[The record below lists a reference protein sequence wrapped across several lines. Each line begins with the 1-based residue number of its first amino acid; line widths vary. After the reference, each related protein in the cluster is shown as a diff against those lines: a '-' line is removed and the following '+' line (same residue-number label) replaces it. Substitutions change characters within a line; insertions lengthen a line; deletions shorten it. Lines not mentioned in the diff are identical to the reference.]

1 MVRSD
6 EDWKWIDG
14 KITEVYDK
22 VMDLLKDFQRAT
34 VLRVSELFENGQDRV
49 LVADE
54 VGMGKTMVAKGVIAA
69 MARLRYK
76 EKDDMVKVVYVC
88 SNQAIAN
95 QNISEFDIFEDGY
108 DDISNTR
115 LSMQHLMIAMKDKEM
130 SETPR
135 RYIQLIPLTPSTSFR
150 QTSGCGSA
158 RERMVICAVLSR
170 IPRFVPYDDQLQ
182 EMMRNEARSVWGW
195 AYPIWDERVGK
206 YEPYGQD
213 TTIYRALESPEYKG
227 LLDYI
232 EAYLST
238 RDTLPK
244 NKYGIAAG
252 DREIII
258 RLRKAFAEISVDM
271 LNPDLVIMDE
281 FQRFRFLINNKDP
294 ETKYLT
300 DKFLLKKTDN
310 LADKVRVLLLSATP
324 YKLYST
330 LDELGDS
337 NEDEHYREFL
347 DVMDFLNGHD
357 PHFHEVWKDY
367 SQALR
372 SMKDFDMPVLLMKKE
387 SAEKAMYGTVCRT
400 ERIAVMGN
408 GDYTDDS
415 SKKHPLQISEADI
428 KAHLDAAHLLENTD
442 LRLHFPIDYLKSCP
456 YALSY
461 MQKYSTKKS
470 ITNYFRHHKDQ
481 IEEAKSRLLW
491 IDRRKI
497 RDYEP
502 LPPVN
507 ARFERL
513 KQEAFKVRNAHLLL
527 WVPPCRPYYTPGGVF
542 RDAGDFS
549 KTLVFSSWEMV
560 PKMIATLLSYEEE
573 RRTVGEVIR
582 RMSKENT
589 GFSKKYFA
597 KTEKRYPQPRLKITD
612 KSLGALTLFYPS
624 KTLAGLYNPKEDIR
638 EGLTNLSTLESKIAE
653 RINAKLDSLPT
664 PVETGRPDESWYYL
678 APMLLDGEEYV
689 KEWYGSLKNWSV
701 LKGKKGESSIVKQ
714 KIEELIDNLREVLE
728 KRRPVDL
735 VQNLVNMVLGSP
747 AVCLTR
753 SGADSFQS
761 TALSYEFINY
771 FNSPETTAII
781 ELASNRRRNYEDDHW
796 ESVLAYCK
804 NGNFQAM
811 LDEYIH
817 LLTRGE
823 GLTPGRVEYIDPK
836 QKSKGTY
843 IKYDKPTDEFYKKLT
858 IALNLHSTPYVV
870 ESYKEFCE
878 RVMGTRDEQESR
890 TRLRTHFAV
899 SFSKGE
905 ASEKEKQN
913 GMEEK
918 GDRKENV
925 RVAFNSPFWPFVVAS
940 TSIGQEGLDFH
951 QYCRRI
957 MHWNLP
963 SNPVDLEQREGRIN
977 RFKCLAIRKNVAEKF
992 GDVVL
997 SDTSGEK
1004 DFWNIMFRAAE
1015 AERGDSQSELIPFWC
1030 FGKNQKVKIERILG
1044 QYPMSKDEAIYERL
1058 IKILSL
1064 YRLTL
1069 GQSRQEELLE
1079 YVFKNFK
1086 EPDKLKELFL
1096 DLSPFDHQDKS

>member
-1 MVRSD
+1 MMVRSA
-6 EDWKWIDG
+6 EDWKYIDE
-14 KITEVYDK
+14 KIADVNGK
-22 VMDLLKDFQRAT
+22 VMYLLKDFQQAT
-34 VLRVSELFENGQDRV
+34 VRRVSELFESGQDRV

-69 MARLRYK
+69 MARLRFK
-76 EKDDMVKVVYVC
+76 EHDDMVKVVYVC

-108 DDISNTR
+108 DDIANTR
-115 LSMQHLMIAMKDKEM
+115 LSMQHLMIAKKGQ
-130 SETPR
+130 ETGPR
-135 RYIQLIPLTPSTSFR
+135 QYIQLIPLTPSTSFR

-170 IPRFVPYDDQLQ
+170 IPRFAPYNDQLQ
-182 EMMRNEARSVWGW
+182 EMMRNEAVSVWGW
-195 AYPIWDERVGK
+195 AYKIWDERVEM
-206 YEPYGQD
+206 YEPYGENVY
-213 TTIYRALESPEYKG
+213 IYQKLESPEYWP
-227 LLDYI
+227 LLDDI
-232 EAYLST
+232 EKHLSI
-238 RDTLPK
+238 RDTLHK
-244 NKYGIAAG
+244 NRIGIADG
-252 DREIII
+252 DRGLIM

-281 FQRFRFLINNKDP
+281 FQRFRFLINNTDP

-300 DKFLLKKTDN
+300 DKFLLKKSDN

-372 SMKDFDMPVLLMKKE
+372 SMKDIEMPVLLMKKD

-415 SKKHPLQISEADI
+415 SKKSPLQITEADI
-428 KAHLDAAHLLENTD
+428 KSHLDAARLLDNTD

-470 ITNYFRHHKDQ
+470 ITNYFRRHKDQ
-481 IEEAKSRLLW
+481 VDEARSRLLW

-502 LPPVN
+502 LPAVN
-507 ARFERL
+507 ARLERL
-513 KQEAFKVRNAHLLL
+513 KQEAFKVRNSHLLL
-527 WVPPCRPYYTPGGVF
+527 WVPPCRTYYTPGGVF
-542 RDAGDFS
+542 RDAADFS
-549 KTLVFSSWEMV
+549 KVLVFSSWEMV
-560 PKMIATLLSYEEE
+560 PKMIATLISYEEE

-582 RMSKENT
+582 RMTKERSE
-589 GFSKKYFA
+589 FSRKYFA
-597 KTEKRYPQPRLKITD
+597 KKEKRYPQPRLKITETML
-612 KSLGALTLFYPS
+612 SALTLFYPS
-624 KTLAGLYNPKEDIR
+624 KTLAGMYNPKEDMQK
-638 EGLTNLSTLESKIAE
+638 GFTSLPALEEELAR
-653 RINAKLDSLPT
+653 RINERLSSLPE
-664 PVETGRPDESWYYL
+664 PPETGRVDASWYYI
-678 APMLLDGEEYV
+678 APMLLDGSDYV
-689 KEWYGSLKNWSV
+689 KEWRNSLKGWSV
-701 LKGKKGESSIVKQ
+701 LKGKKGNQDSIVSQ
-714 KIEELIDNLREVLE
+714 RIDDAIASMQDVLY
-728 KRRPVDL
+728 KRRPADL

-747 AVCLTR
+747 AVCLLR
-753 SGADSFQS
+753 AKADTYKATSL
-761 TALSYEFINY
+761 AYEFLNY
-771 FNSPETTAII
+771 FNSPETTAVI
-781 ELASNRRRNYEDDHW
+781 ELASTGRRRSEDDHW

-817 LLTRGE
+817 LLTRGQ
-823 GLTPGRVEYIDPK
+823 GLAPGKEELIDPR

-843 IKYDKPTDEFYKKLT
+843 IKYNKPTEEFYKKLAA
-858 IALNLHSTPYVV
+858 ALNLHSTPYVV

-878 RVMGTRDEQESR
+878 RLSGAKDEEESR
-890 TRLRTHFAV
+890 TRMRTHWAV

-905 ASEKEKQN
+905 ASEKEKEE
-913 GMEEK
+913 GAVEK

-977 RFKCLAIRKNVAEKF
+977 RFKCLAIRKNVAERY
-992 GDVVL
+992 GDVIL
-997 SDTSGEK
+997 HDTSDEK
-1004 DFWNIMFRAAE
+1004 DIWNIMFKAAE
-1015 AERGDSQSELIPFWC
+1015 AERGESQSELIPYWC

-1044 QYPMSKDEAIYERL
+1044 QYPMSKDEAVYERL

-1079 YVFKNFK
+1079 YVFKNFDD
-1086 EPDKLKELFL
+1086 PDSLKELFL